1 MAIKRLFSDWNKEEL
16 EATFGLTRCRT
27 VTVFDEWLA
36 LSATQHVDELEETLL
51 IRLRDVLLAKNS
63 SCSVLKTQKC
73 PELTVGAHAQSVS
86 CCET

>member
-51 IRLRDVLLAKNS
+51 IRLRDVLLDQADAWNEI
-63 SCSVLKTQKC
+63 
-73 PELTVGAHAQSVS
+73 ELA
-86 CCET
+86 EYFILLRF